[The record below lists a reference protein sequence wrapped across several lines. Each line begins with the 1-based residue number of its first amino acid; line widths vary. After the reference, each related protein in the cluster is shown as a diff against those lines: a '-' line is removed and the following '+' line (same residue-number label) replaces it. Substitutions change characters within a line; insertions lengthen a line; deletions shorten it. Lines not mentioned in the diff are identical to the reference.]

1 MSPARNYRIAME
13 TRVSIGETEA
23 FEMDEFR
30 ASTSTIGSRSLLLG
44 KRQRPMP
51 TAAVGARSPGY
62 AAKCPGQP

>member
-13 TRVSIGETEA
+13 TSVSKGETET

-51 TAAVGARSPGY
+51 TAAVGA
-62 AAKCPGQP
+62 